1 MDAVELYLDLLKRCV
16 TNTIFHQEPNAD
28 DPEEFRFVRDFTKH
42 YIKGTAL
49 SMLPLARLNNIQSC
63 AFSILRDD
71 IPGDFIEAGVWRGG
85 SAIFMRAILKAAN
98 VTDRTVWVA
107 DSFEGLPTPD
117 PEQFPIEAK
126 ADKGAI
132 INKAYG
138 RFAVDMPTV
147 QQNFQLFGLLD
158 DQVRFLKGWFKDTL
172 PTAPIDRL
180 SLMRLDGDYYE
191 STMDGLVNLYD
202 KLSPGGYAV
211 IDDYGEDSWTN
222 CRKAVDEF
230 RQDRGITEPMIQ
242 VDSKC
247 YYWRRSR

>member
-49 SMLPLARLNNIQSC
+49 SMLPLVRLNN
-63 AFSILRDD
+63 D

-247 YYWRRSR
+247 FYWRRSR